1 MFLKCMTISLDF
13 SRIVLFSV
21 SVFVTRFIVGFFYGV
36 VFFEDVCLASVYYIF
51 LNFLILPVATMV
63 IFMVLGIK
71 QERNLY
77 VSAFLIVVLSE
88 VLEVV
93 VSFLFSGEWVVFP
106 LVLLEYCVYVISVF
120 VGVRVGERI
129 GRGDASRNSRG

>member
-1 MFLKCMTISLDF
+1 MFLKRMTISLDF

-21 SVFVTRFIVGFFYGV
+21 SVFVARFFVGFFYGV
-36 VFFEDVCLASVYYIF
+36 VFFEDVYLASVYYIF
-51 LNFLILPVATMV
+51 LNFLIFPVATMA

-71 QERNLY
+71 QKRNLY

-93 VSFLFSGEWVVFP
+93 VSFLFSGGVVFP
-106 LVLLEYCVYVISVF
+106 LVLLEYCAYVISVF

-129 GRGDASRNSRG
+129 GRGDASRNFRG